1 MYNEIITKQNAEF
14 AYSVLGGLV
23 GGSVEAYFES
33 GSTIG
38 AVLVE
43 CERNLRIQQLALN
56 CIWGSFA
63 SAGANREKLETE
75 LRAVFGLELVG
86 A

>member
-1 MYNEIITKQNAEF
+1 MTSEIVIKQNKEF
-14 AYSVLGGLV
+14 ALAVVAKMV

-38 AVLVE
+38 AVMSE
-43 CERNLRIQQLALN
+43 CESNPRIQQLATN
-56 CIWGSFA
+56 CIWGSYA
-63 SAGANREKLETE
+63 KAQSNREALEAE
-75 LRAVFGLELVG
+75 LRAVFGLERAL

>member
-1 MYNEIITKQNAEF
+1 MYSEVITKQNAEF
-14 AYSVLGGLV
+14 AFSVLGGLV

-33 GSTIG
+33 GSTVG
-38 AVLVE
+38 AILVE
-43 CERNLRIQQLALN
+43 CERNLRIQQLSLN

-63 SAGANREKLETE
+63 NAKSNREKLEAE
-75 LRAVFGLELVG
+75 LRSVFGVELVG

>member
-1 MYNEIITKQNAEF
+1 MTNPIVIKQNKEF
-14 AYSVLGGLV
+14 AYAVLGKMV

-38 AVLVE
+38 AILRE
-43 CERNLRIQQLALN
+43 CETNQRIQQLATN
-56 CIWGSFA
+56 CIWGSYA
-63 SAGANREKLETE
+63 KAKANREALEAE
-75 LRAVFGLELVG
+75 LRAVFGLERAL